1 MIQGNHVI
9 LNKENLLPEI
19 SLLSVILN
27 AHSRKKCDVLLA
39 AFNTWGLYIYVGA
52 LFHFVLFILRSGL
65 WCRYSSGWPGA
76 DYVAKAGLKLQTVP
90 LPHPSVRI
98 KKPPQSAYNSFFSDP
113 KSTSIYNFLIWA
125 LIKFSFFLI
134 FPECKPFLDYGL
146 VIAKASRYQLLLCAG
161 TEESWGQIRYRHACR
176 GQSTIEK

>member
-9 LNKENLLPEI
+9 LNKENLLPEV

-39 AFNTWGLYIYVGA
+39 AFNIWGLYIYVGA
-52 LFHFVLFILRSGL
+52 LFRFVLFILRSGL

-125 LIKFSFFLI
+125 LIKFSFFPYISWMQAISRLRLGYSKSI
-134 FPECKPFLDYGL
+134 SIP
-146 VIAKASRYQLLLCAG
+146 IAPVC
-161 TEESWGQIRYRHACR
+161 RHWR
-176 GQSTIEK
+176 ELRTDKI